1 VIESIGTYLPPW
13 GTSAARRVGD
23 DEDVVTMAVAAGLR
37 ALGAAPHVAVGRV
50 VLVSRDVP
58 LLEGG
63 NGAALLA
70 ALSLPATVEVR
81 EELGGA
87 PAALEAVA
95 VATDGSLV
103 IGADVKGGAGAAAAV
118 IGRAS
123 P

>member
-23 DEDVVTMAVAAGLR
+23 DEDVVTMAVAAGIQ
-37 ALGAAPHVAVGRV
+37 ALDAAPHVAVARV

-63 NGAALLA
+63 NPLDI
-70 ALSLPATVEVR
+70 E
-81 EELGGA
+81 
-87 PAALEAVA
+87 
-95 VATDGSLV
+95 D
-103 IGADVKGGAGAAAAV
+103 KAAARELRGHCLQIAAQQLRIEHGEV
-118 IGRAS
+118 